1 MKVLAWNLNHR
12 AARRRIPSWIAAA
25 IDEQAPDPLVL
36 AEYVEGPDHDF
47 FLATLNANGLSTFSC
62 STQPGRENQVLIA
75 SRDTQ
80 RRYELVDIAL
90 DGSRTLLHNRITIG
104 GQVQKDSL
112 GDVCA
117 LIWCYPFI
125 VQVRTTVALRVR
137 FRQRMNIR
145 GTYRYRLAGAWP

>member
-25 IDEQAPDPLVL
+25 IDEQAPDVLVL
-36 AEYVEGPDHDF
+36 TEYVEGPDHDF
-47 FLATLNANGLSTFSC
+47 FLATLNSNGLSTFSC

-90 DGSRTLLHNRITIG
+90 DGSRRPEHV
-104 GQVQKDSL
+104 VQSDL
-112 GDVCA
+112 NA
-117 LIWCYPFI
+117 F
-125 VQVRTTVALRVR
+125 
-137 FRQRMNIR
+137 
-145 GTYRYRLAGAWP
+145 